1 MVSLRSELCFY
12 GFLGHTLF
20 TSLLTS
26 PRAFCRMWTHGLSRV
41 PKLKAGTCCQFSVSD
56 TSLWLLEEEEKNRS
70 SPTETAGG
78 GGNFSAGEYNYP
90 NWNMA
95 RILELIIPSALAKR
109 AIGTLMTAS
118 GQRASYHISN
128 TDIKQI
134 RSVDISDIHVT
145 QAFLDGLWLQPSGS
159 GGN

>member
-1 MVSLRSELCFY
+1 
-12 GFLGHTLF
+12 
-20 TSLLTS
+20 
-26 PRAFCRMWTHGLSRV
+26 
-41 PKLKAGTCCQFSVSD
+41 
-56 TSLWLLEEEEKNRS
+56 
-70 SPTETAGG
+70 
-78 GGNFSAGEYNYP
+78 
-90 NWNMA
+90 MA

-109 AIGTLMTAS
+109 AMGTLMTAS

-145 QAFLDGLWLQPSGS
+145 QAFLDGLWLRPSGS